1 MPDSQAVS
9 IQACKHCGTG
19 APPDAHFCPKCEK
32 ILSLARHGDYFAFL
46 GLPRKLTVDPQDLD
60 RRLRTLSRQFHP
72 DYYCNAT
79 PSERLASLER
89 SSYLNDAYRTLRDP
103 AARVEYL
110 LEIEG
115 VPVKRRGDAANGVSP
130 ELLEEVF
137 ELNEELDA
145 IRQARLARGAE
156 RDEAER
162 GVGAPRHPS
171 AAAALGTPPASE
183 ELGGVQGSPP
193 FKEDTQARLAAA
205 RVPIDRHLA
214 EYAQRLEDLTRRWD
228 ALVEQGVPRQQRRDV
243 LESLKTL
250 LLERNYINN
259 LLAALERE
267 AAGQGT
273 A

>member
-1 MPDSQAVS
+1 MPDSRAVS

-46 GLPRKLTVDPQDLD
+46 GLSRKLTVDLQDLD

-103 AARVEYL
+103 SARVEYL
-110 LEIEG
+110 LEVEG
-115 VPVKRRGDAANGVSP
+115 VPLKRRGGAANGVSP

-145 IRQARLARGAE
+145 IREARLAGA
-156 RDEAER
+156 
-162 GVGAPRHPS
+162 
-171 AAAALGTPPASE
+171 
-183 ELGGVQGSPP
+183 SPT
-193 FKEDTQARLAAA
+193 DTRARLAAA

-228 ALVEQGVPRQQRRDV
+228 ALVGQDVPRQQRRDL
-243 LESLKTL
+243 LEGLKTL

-259 LLAALERE
+259 LLAALEKE
-267 AAGQGT
+267 AAET
-273 A
+273 TEC